1 MSHQEISTVL
11 YTYEDGKALPEHGG
25 CVNGIPIECGYIE
38 WLIFADL

>member
-1 MSHQEISTVL
+1 MLHHEISIVL

-25 CVNGIPIECGYIE
+25 CVEGIVIECVCIE